1 MVISWNLGPG
11 NGQADGIRQ
20 ADLSECLPTQQ
31 ISSEFGAPMW
41 GPLCMVVLVL

>member
-20 ADLSECLPTQQ
+20 ADLIAVGIVTRV
-31 ISSEFGAPMW
+31 IDTN
-41 GPLCMVVLVL
+41 

>member
-20 ADLSECLPTQQ
+20 ADLMLSLHDHSTLQ
-31 ISSEFGAPMW
+31 M
-41 GPLCMVVLVL
+41 LKL